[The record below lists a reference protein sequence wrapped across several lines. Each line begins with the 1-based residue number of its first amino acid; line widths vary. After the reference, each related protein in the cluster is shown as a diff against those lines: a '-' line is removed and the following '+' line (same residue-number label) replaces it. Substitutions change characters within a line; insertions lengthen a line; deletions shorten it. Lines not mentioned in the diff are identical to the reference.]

1 MKKQPVK
8 KDKEHEKHEKQ
19 EMPCKAKMPMKK
31 KK

>member
-1 MKKQPVK
+1 MKKPPMK
-8 KDKEHEKHEKQ
+8 KDKEHEKQ